1 VLDEAFPARP
11 ARLKPTTNGSGFE
24 RSRQQR
30 SMPVISQRHKGFE
43 GISVPDETRPIRLIR
58 IHTR

>member
-1 VLDEAFPARP
+1 
-11 ARLKPTTNGSGFE
+11 
-24 RSRQQR
+24 
-30 SMPVISQRHKGFE
+30 MPVISQRHKGFE